1 MEQLVCVLCSNL
13 VLFYIDRV
21 LYFNDEKAFL
31 SFSLYGFISY
41 YIGVFNLFFLIL
53 FYIDIINYDMY
64 WRKIFCWVYSC
75 TCSKRWHKKKLVSK
89 SKRHHVTVLEMIY
102 TQNKK
107 VTWKMFSIVEYPTL
121 FATKKSLGRYVL
133 KSLYSQKNK
142 EQIYHS
148 QLFVP
153 CSSSCYAIYFRYNF
167 LTPFSNKRQF
177 SEVMWKAEMYLS
189 MEKQTF

>member
-64 WRKIFCWVYSC
+64 
-75 TCSKRWHKKKLVSK
+75 
-89 SKRHHVTVLEMIY
+89 
-102 TQNKK
+102 
-107 VTWKMFSIVEYPTL
+107 
-121 FATKKSLGRYVL
+121 
-133 KSLYSQKNK
+133 
-142 EQIYHS
+142 
-148 QLFVP
+148 
-153 CSSSCYAIYFRYNF
+153 
-167 LTPFSNKRQF
+167 
-177 SEVMWKAEMYLS
+177 
-189 MEKQTF
+189 